1 MKKYTNF
8 ISEKLSA
15 NQTKYVNLIVNY
27 LIKHSIELYE
37 YDEEFEV
44 IKNDETLIGKLYL
57 VPDNRAIRFNFNK
70 NTLTSI
76 DLWDHLEFN
85 DNTIINQPNF
95 TLNIY
100 DTVVNVLDDILKFIN
115 GDFKINETVTE
126 EKTEVTEAES
136 ETVRLKTLLNKVIF
150 EQNIDVFDAIKW
162 NAAQVASGISNS
174 LVVSGLAGLGKTTEV
189 ENMLDTMHVKYL
201 YLKGADVT
209 PASLFETLFLHL
221 DELIVFD
228 DCDDVW
234 DDPISVN
241 MLKAALDTTKMR
253 KVSRLLKTHFDS
265 FDMTNDQIIAQYK
278 KTGKLPKQFEF
289 KGRVIFIT
297 NIAGEKLDKNL
308 ISRGLFV
315 DVNLTKEQVI
325 KRIKEIIPL
334 IMPNVNINKKLEILS
349 FMEIMNETYELRFAL
364 NLRTFIHCLNIAL
377 SNSFNINIGGESI
390 PAYQMLIK
398 QYLIK

>member
-44 IKNDETLIGKLYL
+44 IKNDDTLIGKLYL

-115 GDFKINETVTE
+115 GDFKVNETATE

-297 NIAGEKLDKNL
+297 NVAGEKLDKNL